1 MSFDFGINSLKNLEG
16 VHPLLIQVLKFSLI
30 ESPYDFGIVQGV
42 RNQKYQ
48 DDLYAQGRTKPGKI
62 VTWTRNSKHLIQKDG
77 YGHAIDF
84 AVFIDGKITWD
95 EKYYKLVADCILKI
109 AKKEGI
115 NIESGAYWSKP
126 DYGHIEINI

>member
-95 EKYYKLVADCILKI
+95 EKYYKSVADCILKI

-115 NIESGAYWSKP
+115 NIESGAYWNKP
-126 DYGHIEINI
+126 DYGHIEIKI